1 MKLREL
7 AHSRAGD
14 KGNLVTISVI
24 AYREEDYPTLV
35 KHVTIERVTELF
47 RDHINRPVLRYC
59 VPNLF
64 ALNFVL
70 HRPATESVTR
80 SLRLDAHGKGLSS
93 LMLSLEIQHQEA
105 LVPRNAQKTE

>member
-1 MKLREL
+1 MTLRQL

-14 KGNLVTISVI
+14 KGNLVNISVI

-35 KHVTIERVTELF
+35 ERVTAERVTELF
-47 RDHINRPVLRYC
+47 REHITESVVRYC

-70 HRPATESVTR
+70 HRPMTESVTR
-80 SLRLDAHGKGLSS
+80 SLRLDAHGKSLSS
-93 LMLSLEIQHQEA
+93 LMLSLEI
-105 LVPRNAQKTE
+105 